1 MSKNDSCEF
10 LNAQNF
16 IKRSEWCELSARV
29 LMQWREEEK
38 QNFSKETD
46 SGELFQCS
54 DFHNKARM
62 WRVIS
67 EH

>member
-1 MSKNDSCEF
+1 MPKYESCEL
-10 LNAQNF
+10 LNA
-16 IKRSEWCELSARV
+16 KRILLKGPSGASKV
-29 LMQWREEEK
+29 REVSCSGERKKK

-62 WRVIS
+62 
-67 EH
+67 